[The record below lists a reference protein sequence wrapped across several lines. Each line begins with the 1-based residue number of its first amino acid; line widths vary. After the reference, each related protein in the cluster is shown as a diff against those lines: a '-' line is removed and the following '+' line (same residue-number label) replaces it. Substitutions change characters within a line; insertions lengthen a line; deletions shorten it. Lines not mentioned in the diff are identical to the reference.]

1 MAVSTAKVLMRRYP
15 KEVGKVDIENSEWAK
30 SLFKR
35 MNYRRRKAETAKLPM
50 PPGIYKENELLFHHQ
65 IVETVEAYGIP
76 NSMILNFDQ
85 TPCKYVSVPTTTLA
99 ERNSKQVAIKGI
111 DDKRAITATFTIT
124 LDGNFLGMQLIYGGK
139 TNQSLPQYQ
148 FPKEFSIS
156 VNLKQYSNENES
168 LKLIDEIILPYLMR
182 ERERLNRPT
191 QKALVILDVFRGQ
204 MTDKVLDHF
213 KENSIATV
221 FVPANITDQ
230 LQPLDLTVNGY
241 DKKYCKKKFNEWY
254 MEQITKQLDS
264 GKPINEIEVK
274 LQLTTLK
281 PLHAEWLTD
290 FYNLMTTSEGKDVI
304 LSGWKAAGIIQ
315 VIKKGSSQ
323 LESLDPFK
331 DLDPLLSP
339 ASYNETINP
348 TMLSDEVRQAFIDSA
363 EIQHEADGSDSEDND
378 VYVPDDNQNIF
389 NIFKDIGSESYT
401 RYFLFFIIHFSIYY
415 HV

>member
-1 MAVSTAKVLMRRYP
+1 M
-15 KEVGKVDIENSEWAK
+15 GKKLIHEDELQKKK
-30 SLFKR
+30 S
-35 MNYRRRKAETAKLPM
+35 NNCEIANA
-50 PPGIYKENELLFHHQ
+50 PGIYKESELLFHHQ

-85 TPCKYVSVPTTTLA
+85 TPCKYVLVPTTTLA

-111 DDKRAITATFTIT
+111 DDKRAITARFTIT

-139 TNQSLPQYQ
+139 TNQSLPRYQ
-148 FPKEFSIS
+148 FPREFSLS
-156 VNLKQYSNENES
+156 VNLKHYSNENES
-168 LKLIDEIILPYLMR
+168 LKLIDEIILPYIMR

-191 QKALVILDVFRGQ
+191 QKALVIFDVFRGQ
-204 MTDKVLDHF
+204 ITDKVLDHF
-213 KENSIATV
+213 KENNIATV
-221 FVPANITDQ
+221 FVLANMTGQ

-241 DKKYCKKKFNEWY
+241 AKKYC
-254 MEQITKQLDS
+254 TKQLDS
-264 GKPINEIEVK
+264 GKPIHEIEVK

-315 VIKKGSSQ
+315 VIEKGSSQ
-323 LESLDPFK
+323 LESLDPFR

-348 TMLSDEVRQAFIDSA
+348 TMLSDEVRQAFLDSA
-363 EIQHEADGSDSEDND
+363 EIQHEADGYYSEDDD

-389 NIFKDIGSESYT
+389 NIFKDIGSDL
-401 RYFLFFIIHFSIYY
+401 YFILVYITMCKGVI
-415 HV
+415 